1 MKNPI
6 FSNTKFLYTMLVLQ
20 LIPLLLFPP
29 SVFELTSQKWWL
41 PALLVIMALIGSI
54 QLFRKTVAPWSL
66 FIVSFAHGFNVI
78 SRLLML
84 LPQSTLENSFDGLYF
99 SLSVVSMGFS
109 AFMLW
114 LLELPQARQV
124 LVK

>member
-6 FSNTKFLYTMLVLQ
+6 FSNAKFLYAMLVLQ

-41 PALLVIMALIGSI
+41 PALLVIMALVGSI

-66 FIVSFAHGFNVI
+66 YLISFAHGFNVI
-78 SRLLML
+78 SRLMML
-84 LPQSTLENSFDGLYF
+84 LPQSTMGTSFDGLYF
-99 SLSVVSMGFS
+99 SFSIISLAFS